1 MNHFKFEDLPL
12 EIFELLSTY
21 LEYNE
26 IAKLEQTSKRILS
39 TIQELNL
46 WRRIAIRL
54 LIQNYDDPAVSD
66 ALICLRENAETCPKV
81 CKVLIG
87 VTVHTMEIVNDL
99 EKSITGYISMYEEK
113 KLILRDAEILDEY
126 DMLQNDFVLLEVIML
141 VFKADLMRDS
151 LKKILNCYDK
161 ALNNITEYEEDAE
174 ICVDKNMDNEPYLD
188 VTRYIYDYRRQTS
201 VFKL

>member
-21 LEYNE
+21 LEYHE

-54 LIQNYDDPAVSD
+54 IQTYDDPAVSD
-66 ALICLRENAETCPKV
+66 ALHYIRENAETCPKV
-81 CKVLIG
+81 CKVMIG
-87 VTVHTMEIVNDL
+87 ITVHTMEIVNDL
-99 EKSITGYISMYEEK
+99 QKSITGYISMCEEK
-113 KLILRDAEILDEY
+113 KLIRRDAEILDE
-126 DMLQNDFVLLEVIML
+126 DDILQYHEFVVELMTLEFQAEL
-141 VFKADLMRDS
+141 RRDS
-151 LKKILNCYDK
+151 LNNILICYDR
-161 ALNNITEYEEDAE
+161 ALNIITGYEEDSE
-174 ICVDKNMDNEPYLD
+174 ICVDINMDKVLYLD
-188 VTRYIYDYRRQTS
+188 VTRYIYDYKRQTS